1 MYYLKIVIIT
11 RLKAHSIWERG
22 LCTKSSILDAGRN
35 LHLLCVR
42 QSDAAS
48 FCENYAKLCCDAK
61 HLEKGLNW
69 GWLNSWCLFFFF
81 FFSSK
86 KVPFLAN
93 IGRCINFLDWTLR
106 CLTEVWIRLS
116 LQENLHSKCFW
127 RPLLALHEVFL
138 KCWRVLQKQIW
149 AWSFAVLGLE
159 TNGLIKSNRNSYSYK
174 NSVLYIL
181 TIKDYLFYKTNNAL
195 LLETCI

>member
-1 MYYLKIVIIT
+1 MRPAIGRCLLLWK
-11 RLKAHSIWERG
+11 LSKA
-22 LCTKSSILDAGRN
+22 
-35 LHLLCVR
+35 LLWCKTLR
-42 QSDAAS
+42 
-48 FCENYAKLCCDAK
+48 
-61 HLEKGLNW
+61 KGIEL
-69 GWLNSWCLFFFF
+69 GVVKFLVPFFFF
-81 FFSSK
+81 LFK
-86 KVPFLAN
+86 KLPFLAN
-93 IGRCINFLDWTLR
+93 IGHCINFLDWTLR
-106 CLTEVWIRLS
+106 CLTEVWIHLS

-174 NSVLYIL
+174 TSVLYIL

-195 LLETCI
+195 LLETSI